1 MVQTG
6 KGMDGGLTMTNQD
19 NVSKARE
26 IELNTYAFGEKS
38 NGQFEAPAYRAAL
51 EMAEWKDQQLRER
64 LEWEIEKANI
74 YYDKHLNQH
83 ELDKHIGA
91 VIALSELLG
100 IKFPTDRLHMRFST
114 MD

>member
-1 MVQTG
+1 
-6 KGMDGGLTMTNQD
+6 MTNED
-19 NVSKARE
+19 KARE

-38 NGQFEAPAYRAAL
+38 KGQFEAPAYRAAL

-64 LEWEIEKANI
+64 LDFEIEKANA
-74 YYDKHLNQH
+74 YYDKKLNRH
-83 ELDKHIGA
+83 ELAKHIGA

-100 IKFPTDRLHMRFST
+100 IKFPTDRLHMRFAT